1 MADDF
6 ISNLQSLTSN
16 LEEIVFTRF
25 ATVIKKNDD
34 RTVDCREDSGTV
46 HKNIKHS
53 NLFNFQVGD
62 TVILGFVDNDLY
74 EPVIV
79 GTRDVDLGVPTT
91 EEIDE
96 LITDLNTLTTD
107 MTNLKNSLIR
117 FNGEL
122 ISFSA
127 DNHNLAEN
135 LSKLKENLKFVLDD
149 VKILDAGLG
158 EFYDVL
164 ESFGIDID
172 EFVETLMGLNID
184 LNILQGY
191 LSDFSGTLEQFDA
204 KLRNELDEE
213 TYNKLNED
221 MVKLIWSISQVRGR
235 TTTVEG
241 QARHLADEIG
251 DDTGYD
257 PSTTQPSNLKQWI
270 KWIKWKVGD
279 SNSGMIKDIEALE
292 ALIGDDTPGAETGI
306 FADLVTA
313 NNHITT
319 INNYIYGNGDAQH
332 PASGSILYQINTL
345 VNTDIPKILTDIY
358 GKPDGT
364 SSDYTAN
371 SLYGKLVYMEN
382 QLWGN
387 GSSGSPSSDSI
398 LGRLGAISN
407 NAGTGRLDLLDKQGG
422 TLDTLDSRIKS
433 ITNTGGTGSLDVLE
447 STVGDNNSG
456 LVKKANDLDSSVSS
470 LETTVGNNSSGL
482 VKKANDLD
490 SSLSSL
496 ETTVGDNS
504 SGLVKKANDL
514 DTAIGSNTSGF
525 ESGLYLLIKNA
536 TDSITN
542 ITNNII
548 GSNTQGHETGIYLL
562 IKNATD
568 SIATINSKIGS
579 DTSGSESGLYL
590 AIKNAMDNISSINTK
605 IGSDTSGSETGIYAL
620 IKGAIDNIT
629 DINTKIGDD
638 TSGSESGIYLSLK
651 NLSDSISYA
660 KSIMG
665 TNDQYTGADTIWGRI
680 RAYLTR
686 LDNISNTS
694 GTGALDV
701 LEEEVGDVDLADN
714 GTLSNQSLNSR
725 RALLNLLNIVLTG
738 STVVWRENT
747 SYSNATTQ
755 LSSLEIKGL
764 VDTTK
769 LNYIHITTSGSAQLY
784 KRNSSN
790 TGWAYVGN
798 YTNEISALTGH
809 CVGVC
814 YSIDRFT
821 VYTHGEPF
829 DILLELKTNQ
839 FYEKSNGNWVAT
851 NDVTDYF
858 EYIALYNVIDSKF
871 ALDTHT
877 HTGWTEVDVK
887 TSGIGSKITDSK
899 FYVNSDL
906 RICELYFKRTGITMS
921 STYESWGVIPSTYS
935 PKEDLWV
942 ATNYSTTGGYIEKTD
957 SSTNDYTHIYGNTT
971 SNNTALVFHSMWHY

>member
-34 RTVDCREDSGTV
+34 HTVDCREDSGTV

-257 PSTTQPSNLKQWI
+257 PSTTQPANLKQWI

-292 ALIGDDTPGAETGI
+292 ALIGDDTPGSETGI
-306 FADLVTA
+306 FADIVTA

-319 INNYIYGNGDAQH
+319 INSYIYGNGDAQH
-332 PASGSILYQINTL
+332 PASGSILYQINAL
-345 VNTDIPKILTDIY
+345 VNTDIPKIITDIY
-358 GKPDGT
+358 GKPDGS

-371 SLYGKLVYMEN
+371 SLYGKLIYMEN

-456 LVKKANDLDSSVSS
+456 LVKKANDLTADLSS
-470 LETTVGNNSSGL
+470 LESTVGDNNSGL

-490 SSLSSL
+490 S
-496 ETTVGDNS
+496 
-504 SGLVKKANDL
+504 
-514 DTAIGSNTSGF
+514 
-525 ESGLYLLIKNA
+525 
-536 TDSITN
+536 
-542 ITNNII
+542 
-548 GSNTQGHETGIYLL
+548 
-562 IKNATD
+562 
-568 SIATINSKIGS
+568 
-579 DTSGSESGLYL
+579 
-590 AIKNAMDNISSINTK
+590 K

-620 IKGAIDNIT
+620 IKSATDNITSILSTIGSNTPDHETGIYGLIKGAIDSIT

-651 NLSDSISYA
+651 NLSDSISNA
-660 KSIMG
+660 ESIIG
-665 TNDQYTGADTIWGRI
+665 TNDQYTGANTIWGRI

-701 LEEEVGDVDLADN
+701 LEDSVGIDVDYTVDGTLKEQADN
-714 GTLSNQSLNSR
+714 SRLALNRILNAVFTDYTPVIILDSEDDFDILEDKTFLDISSGNLPYLFLKNNDLMTLLQVTTR
-725 RALLNLLNIVLTG
+725 FIKIDLTDPRG
-738 STVVWRENT
+738 YKEQ
-747 SYSNATTQ
+747 TTQ
-755 LSSLEIKGL
+755 
-764 VDTTK
+764 VD
-769 LNYIHITTSGSAQLY
+769 NCI
-784 KRNSSN
+784 
-790 TGWAYVGN
+790 
-798 YTNEISALTGH
+798 
-809 CVGVC
+809 GVC
-814 YSIDRFT
+814 YDLNDTQVIKNQSS
-821 VYTHGEPF
+821 YAMNEPY
-829 DILLELKTNQ
+829 DVIYELKTNQ
-839 FYEKSNGNWVAT
+839 FYIIDTNTWINTDDLTNFFKYTVLAHQINKWVKNTSLTGEYYLYTNEALRLCILYVNGVNVT
-851 NDVTDYF
+851 N
-858 EYIALYNVIDSKF
+858 IPS
-871 ALDTHT
+871 
-877 HTGWTEVDVK
+877 TGAKDVK
-887 TSGIGSKITDSK
+887 T
-899 FYVNSDL
+899 F
-906 RICELYFKRTGITMS
+906 S
-921 STYESWGVIPSTYS
+921 STEMPNPPSYNVYS
-935 PKEDLWV
+935 NSTTVSNNIRLTTDRKLQAMAGTGSSMSV
-942 ATNYSTTGGYIEKTD
+942 ATQ
-957 SSTNDYTHIYGNTT
+957 
-971 SNNTALVFHSMWHY
+971 FMWHY